1 MSETN
6 TLKKI
11 SQMVTE
17 RFGVD
22 EEKVTREL
30 TFQEDLG
37 ADSLDVVSLVMAL
50 EDEFDMEIDEEEAE
64 NITTVGDVV
73 EYIKANC
80 ENL

>member
-1 MSETN
+1 MVFEKI
-6 TLKKI
+6 KKI
-11 SQMVTE
+11 VSEQLGTAE
-17 RFGVD
+17 D
-22 EEKVTREL
+22 EITMDS
-30 TFQEDLG
+30 TFIEDLG